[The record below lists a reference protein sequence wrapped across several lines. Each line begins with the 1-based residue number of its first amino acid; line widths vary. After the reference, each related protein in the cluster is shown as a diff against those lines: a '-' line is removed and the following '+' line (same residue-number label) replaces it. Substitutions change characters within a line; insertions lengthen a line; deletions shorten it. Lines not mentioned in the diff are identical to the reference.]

1 MSYKLIKNDSNLEY
15 MKYVWIFGA
24 ILVFFVI
31 FKNIIKNNNIKC
43 GNIELG
49 NQNIEG
55 FNQNSNNPYDILR
68 SKKRV

>member
-31 FKNIIKNNNIKC
+31 FKNIIKNNNIK
-43 GNIELG
+43 LG
-49 NQNIEG
+49 I
-55 FNQNSNNPYDILR
+55 SN
-68 SKKRV
+68 